1 MVNFFEK
8 LSFRWIVGIIDIK
21 FALPH
26 FEYLF
31 GEDQGRY
38 IVEIESNNLK
48 YVTDILDKNSVPN
61 LTLDVAFPYQLNI
74 HIIVS
79 SISFV
84 ESSLITDGLPEHM
97 RFNIP
102 YIIATLILTDA
113 DKPNRKDINSAANSL
128 TPQPPILTGK
138 VIENSIIGVKTK
150 NEK

>member
-1 MVNFFEK
+1 MKLNVIKLNIPKWGKIYFVISNYLD
-8 LSFRWIVGIIDIK
+8 LSFNK
-21 FALPH
+21 
-26 FEYLF
+26 
-31 GEDQGRY
+31 
-38 IVEIESNNLK
+38 K
-48 YVTDILDKNSVPN
+48 YKPGKE
-61 LTLDVAFPYQLNI
+61 Q
-74 HIIVS
+74 
-79 SISFV
+79 
-84 ESSLITDGLPEHM
+84 M